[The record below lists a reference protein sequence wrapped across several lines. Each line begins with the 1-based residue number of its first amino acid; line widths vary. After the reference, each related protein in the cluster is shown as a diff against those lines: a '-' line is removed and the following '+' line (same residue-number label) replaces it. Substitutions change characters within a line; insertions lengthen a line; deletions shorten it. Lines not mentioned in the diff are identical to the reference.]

1 LNLEQTFDEFLCARG
16 QQRPSDRSQLI
27 GDLLLRQLPSGLVGG
42 KPPIRAGIPRLHLH
56 DNVTE
61 FVRPHVELHHR
72 VERLTNPDDVM
83 IAFMLPRQLGRRRHL
98 HAEIPFFKSHR
109 KSRYA
114 FRFTGDGFNFGFCGL
129 DRFLRQPLRE
139 IAVEAPCPL

>member
-1 LNLEQTFDEFLCARG
+1 
-16 QQRPSDRSQLI
+16 
-27 GDLLLRQLPSGLVGG
+27 
-42 KPPIRAGIPRLHLH
+42 
-56 DNVTE
+56 VTE

-139 IAVEAPCPL
+139 IAVEAPCPLEMSSGRAYPTRRSMKPRTLLIFSQYGENPVEVPPRWGTI